1 MIEADL
7 AVVGISELATPE
19 GRSARLGSD
28 LGRLRTIGDA
38 AVACRHGR
46 FVFVGSERDFRQGVA
61 LAAGGRTLDANGAT
75 VLPGFVDAHTHL
87 PFAGWRESE
96 FNERLQGATYSQI
109 AARGGGI
116 LKTVAAT
123 RAASKEDLAAV
134 TRTRLDAMLLLGTTL
149 AEAKS
154 GYGLSTEAE
163 IKQLEALRLGAD
175 SHPVEVVPTFL
186 GAHTVPKER
195 REDRDRYVDEIVNDM
210 LPEIARRKLAVYAD
224 AFVDANAFTNAE
236 ARRVLEAAASVGL
249 GVRLHADQ
257 LADDGSALLAA
268 QLHAASAD
276 HLEHVSDAGI
286 EALAAA
292 GTAAVLLP
300 AATFFL
306 MSKALPPARRL
317 VDAGVPVAIAT
328 DLNPGTSP
336 TEAMGA
342 VLELACLT
350 LALSIDEAIAAATL
364 NAAYALGRAGETGS
378 IEVGKRAD
386 FVIHAVPNRYHLV
399 YRFGVRRVR
408 TVVAGGR
415 VVVEEGQLR
424 LGASSNTDS

>member
-7 AVVGISELATPE
+7 AVVGISELATSE
-19 GRSARLGSD
+19 GRTARTGSD
-28 LGRLRTIGDA
+28 LGRLRTIGEA
-38 AVACRHGR
+38 AVACREGR
-46 FVFVGSERDFRQGVA
+46 FVFVGTEREFRQRVA
-61 LAAGGRTLDANGAT
+61 LTPGGRTLDATGAT

-116 LKTVAAT
+116 LSTVAAT
-123 RAASKEDLAAV
+123 RAASREDLAAL
-134 TRTRLDAMLLLGTTL
+134 TRARLDAMLLLGTTL

-163 IKQLEALRLGAD
+163 LKQLEAVRLGAE
-175 SHPVEVVPTFL
+175 SHPIDVVPTFL
-186 GAHTVPKER
+186 GAHTIPKER
-195 REDRDRYVDEIVNDM
+195 RESRERYVDEVVTEM

-224 AFVDANAFTNAE
+224 AFVDAHAFTTAE
-236 ARRVLEAAASVGL
+236 ARRVLEAAQALGL

-268 QLHAASAD
+268 ELHAASAD
-276 HLEHVSDAGI
+276 HLEHVSEAGI
-286 EALAAA
+286 AALAAA
-292 GTAAVLLP
+292 GTVAVLLP

-306 MSKALPPARRL
+306 MSRVKPPARRL

-328 DLNPGTSP
+328 DFNPGTCPS
-336 TEAMGA
+336 EAMGA
-342 VLELACLT
+342 VLELACLS

-364 NAAYALGRAGETGS
+364 NAAHALGRAGETGS

-386 FVIHAVPNRYHLV
+386 FVVHAVPNRYHLV

-408 TVVAGGR
+408 TVVASGK
-415 VVVEEGQLR
+415 VVVEEGR
-424 LGASSNTDS
+424 LVSRA

>member
-19 GRSARLGSD
+19 GRSARLGSE
-28 LGRLRTIGDA
+28 LGRLRTIGEA
-38 AVACRHGR
+38 AIACRGGR
-46 FVFVGSERDFRQGVA
+46 FVFVGTERDFRQAVA
-61 LAAGGRTLDANGAT
+61 LAPGGRTLDAKAAT

-87 PFAGWRESE
+87 PFAGWRETE

-123 RAASKEDLAAV
+123 RAASRDDLAAL
-134 TRTRLDAMLLLGTTL
+134 TRARLDAMLLLGTTL

-163 IKQLEALRLGAD
+163 LKQLEAIRIGAG

-186 GAHTVPKER
+186 GAHTVPRER
-195 REDRDRYVDEIVNDM
+195 REHRERYVDEIVNET
-210 LPEIARRKLAVYAD
+210 LPEIARHKLAAYAD
-224 AFVDANAFTNAE
+224 AFVDANAFTAAE
-236 ARRVLEAAASVGL
+236 ARRVLEAAASAGL

-268 QLHAASAD
+268 ELNAASAD
-276 HLEHVSDAGI
+276 HLEHVSEAGI

-300 AATFFL
+300 GATFFL
-306 MSKALPPARRL
+306 MSSVLPPARRL
-317 VDAGVPVAIAT
+317 VDAGVAVAIAT
-328 DLNPGTSP
+328 DFNPGSCP

-342 VLELACLT
+342 VLELACLS
-350 LALSIDEAIAAATL
+350 LRLSVDEAIAAATL

-408 TVVAGGR
+408 TVVASGK
-415 VVVEEGQLR
+415 VVVEEGQLVPR
-424 LGASSNTDS
+424 A

>member
-19 GRSARLGSD
+19 GRSPRTGSD
-28 LGRLRTIGDA
+28 LGRLRTIGEA
-38 AVACRHGR
+38 AVACRGGR
-46 FVFVGSERDFRQGVA
+46 FVFVGTERDFRQSVA
-61 LAAGGRTLDANGAT
+61 LAPGGRTLDAKGCT

-96 FNERLQGATYSQI
+96 FNERLEGATYAQI

-116 LKTVAAT
+116 LGTVAAT
-123 RAASKEDLAAV
+123 RAASRDELAV
-134 TRTRLDAMLLLGTTL
+134 LTRARLDAMLLLGTTL

-163 IKQLEALRLGAD
+163 IKQLEAVKRGAD
-175 SHPVEVVPTFL
+175 AHPVEVVPTFL
-186 GAHTVPKER
+186 GAHTIPKER
-195 REDRDRYVDEIVNDM
+195 RENRARYLDEIVNEM

-236 ARRVLEAAASVGL
+236 ARRVLEAALALGL

-268 QLHAASAD
+268 ELHAASAD

-292 GTAAVLLP
+292 GTTAVLLP

-306 MSKALPPARRL
+306 MSKAWPPARRL
-317 VDAGVPVAIAT
+317 IDAGVPIAIAT
-328 DLNPGTSP
+328 DFNPGTCP

-342 VLELACLT
+342 VLELACLS

-364 NAAYALGRAGETGS
+364 NAAHALGRAGETGS

-386 FVIHAVPNRYHLV
+386 LVIHAVPNRYHMV

-408 TVVAGGR
+408 SVVASGK
-415 VVVEEGQLR
+415 VVVEEGR
-424 LGASSNTDS
+424 FVPGA

>member
-7 AVVGISELATPE
+7 AVVGISELATSE

-28 LGRLRTIGDA
+28 LGRLRTIGEA
-38 AVACRHGR
+38 AVACRDGR
-46 FVFVGSERDFRQGVA
+46 FVFVGTERDFRQAVV
-61 LAAGGRTLDANGAT
+61 LAPGGRRLDAHGAT

-96 FNERLQGATYSQI
+96 FNERLQGATYAQI
-109 AARGGGI
+109 AARGGG
-116 LKTVAAT
+116 LLNTVASTRAAT
-123 RAASKEDLAAV
+123 RDDLAIL
-134 TRTRLDAMLLLGTTL
+134 TRARLDAMLLVGTTL

-163 IKQLEALRLGAD
+163 IKQLEAVSLGAD
-175 SHPVEVVPTFL
+175 AHPVAVVPTFL

-195 REDRDRYVDEIVNDM
+195 RENRRRYVDEIVNEM

-224 AFVDANAFTNAE
+224 AFVDASAFSVAE
-236 ARRVLEAAASVGL
+236 ARRVLEAASTRGL

-257 LADDGSALLAA
+257 LADDNSALLAA
-268 QLHAASAD
+268 ELHAASAD

-292 GTAAVLLP
+292 GTVAVLLP

-306 MSKALPPARRL
+306 MSKAFPPARRL
-317 VDAGVPVAIAT
+317 IDAGVPVAIAT
-328 DLNPGTSP
+328 DFNPGTCP

-342 VLELACLT
+342 VLEIACLS
-350 LALSIDEAIAAATL
+350 LALSIDEAIATATL
-364 NAAYALGRAGETGS
+364 NAAHALGLAAETGS

-408 TVVAGGR
+408 TVIASGK
-415 VVVEEGQLR
+415 VVVEDGRLALR
-424 LGASSNTDS
+424 A

>member
-19 GRSARLGSD
+19 GQTARLGSD
-28 LGRLRTIGDA
+28 LGRLRTIGNA
-38 AVACRHGR
+38 AIACRGGR
-46 FVFVGSERDFRQGVA
+46 VVFVGTERDYRKSVA
-61 LAAGGRTLDANGAT
+61 LTASGRTLDAQGST
-75 VLPGFVDAHTHL
+75 VLPGFVDAHTHI
-87 PFAGWRESE
+87 PFAGWRETE
-96 FNERLQGATYSQI
+96 FNERLQGATYGEI

-123 RAASKEDLAAV
+123 RAASKEDLAHLTTA
-134 TRTRLDAMLLLGTTL
+134 RLDAMLLLGTTL

-163 IKQLEALRLGAD
+163 IKQLEAVRLGAD
-175 SHPVEVVPTFL
+175 NHPVEVVPTFL
-186 GAHTVPKER
+186 GAHTVPLER
-195 REDRDRYVDEIVNDM
+195 RDNRERYIDEIVSEM
-210 LPEIARRKLAVYAD
+210 LPEIARRKLAAYAD
-224 AFVDANAFTNAE
+224 AFVDQSALTAAE
-236 ARRVLEAAASVGL
+236 ARRVLEAAVACGL

-268 QLHAASAD
+268 ELHAASAD

-286 EALAAA
+286 KALASA

-300 AATFFL
+300 AATFFM
-306 MSKALPPARRL
+306 MSKTKPPARRL
-317 VDAGVPVAIAT
+317 IDAGVPVAIAT
-328 DLNPGTSP
+328 DFNPGTCP

-342 VLELACLT
+342 VLEIACLS
-350 LALSIDEAIAAATL
+350 LGLSIDEAIAAATL
-364 NAAYALGRAGETGS
+364 NAAFALGRSGETGS

-408 TVVAGGR
+408 TVVASGK
-415 VVVEEGQLR
+415 VVVDEGR
-424 LGASSNTDS
+424 LTPRA

>member
-7 AVVGISELATPE
+7 AVVGISELATPQ
-19 GRSARLGSD
+19 GRSARLSSD
-28 LGRLRTIGDA
+28 LGRLRTIGEA
-38 AVACRHGR
+38 AVACSRGR
-46 FVFVGSERDFRQGVA
+46 FVFVGTERDFRQGVV
-61 LAAGGRTLDANGAT
+61 LTAGGRTLDAKGAT

-96 FNERLQGATYSQI
+96 FNERLEGATYGEI

-116 LKTVAAT
+116 LSTVAAT
-123 RAASKEDLAAV
+123 RAASRDDLGAM
-134 TRTRLDAMLLLGTTL
+134 TRARLDAMLLLGTTL

-154 GYGLSTEAE
+154 GYGLSTETE

-195 REDRDRYVDEIVNDM
+195 RENRGRYLDEIVNEM

-224 AFVDANAFTNAE
+224 AFVDANAFTNVE
-236 ARRVLEAAASVGL
+236 ARRVLEAALALGL

-268 QLHAASAD
+268 ELHAASAD

-292 GTAAVLLP
+292 GTTAVLLP

-328 DLNPGTSP
+328 DFNPGTCP

-342 VLELACLT
+342 VLELACLS

-364 NAAYALGRAGETGS
+364 NAAHALGRAAETGS

-408 TVVAGGR
+408 TVVASGK
-415 VVVEEGQLR
+415 VVVEDGQLVR
-424 LGASSNTDS
+424 SS

>member
-7 AVVGISELATPE
+7 AVVGISELATSE
-19 GRSARLGSD
+19 GRSARTGSD
-28 LGRLRTIGDA
+28 LGRLRTIGEA
-38 AVACRHGR
+38 AVACREGR
-46 FVFVGSERDFRQGVA
+46 FVFVGTEREFRQRVA
-61 LAAGGRTLDANGAT
+61 LTPGGRTLDATGAT

-116 LKTVAAT
+116 LSTVAAT
-123 RAASKEDLAAV
+123 RAASREDLAAL
-134 TRTRLDAMLLLGTTL
+134 TRARLDAMLLLGTTL

-163 IKQLEALRLGAD
+163 LKQLEAVRLGAE
-175 SHPVEVVPTFL
+175 SHPIDVVPTFL
-186 GAHTVPKER
+186 GAHTIPKER
-195 REDRDRYVDEIVNDM
+195 RESRERYVDEVVTEM

-224 AFVDANAFTNAE
+224 AFVDAHAFTTAE
-236 ARRVLEAAASVGL
+236 ARRVLEAAQALGL

-268 QLHAASAD
+268 ELHAASAD
-276 HLEHVSDAGI
+276 HLEHVSEAGI
-286 EALAAA
+286 AALAAA
-292 GTAAVLLP
+292 GTVAVLLP

-306 MSKALPPARRL
+306 RSRVKPPARRL

-328 DLNPGTSP
+328 DFNPGTCPS
-336 TEAMGA
+336 EAMGA
-342 VLELACLT
+342 VLELACLS

-364 NAAYALGRAGETGS
+364 NAAHALGRAGETGS

-386 FVIHAVPNRYHLV
+386 FVVHAVPNRYHLV

-408 TVVAGGR
+408 TVVASGK
-415 VVVEEGQLR
+415 VVVEEGR
-424 LGASSNTDS
+424 LVSRA

>member
-7 AVVGISELATPE
+7 AVVGISELATSE
-19 GRSARLGSD
+19 GRSARVGSD
-28 LGRLRTIGDA
+28 LGRLRTVGEA
-38 AVACRHGR
+38 AVACRDGR
-46 FVFVGSERDFRQGVA
+46 FVFVGTERDFHQGVVMRP
-61 LAAGGRTLDANGAT
+61 GGRTLDAKRGT

-116 LKTVAAT
+116 LSTVAAT
-123 RAASKEDLAAV
+123 RAASRDDLAALV
-134 TRTRLDAMLLLGTTL
+134 RQRLDAMLLLGTTL

-163 IKQLEALRLGAD
+163 LKQLEAVKLGAD

-186 GAHTVPKER
+186 GAHTIPKER
-195 REDRDRYVDEIVNDM
+195 RESRKQYVDEIVSEM
-210 LPEIARRKLAVYAD
+210 LPEIAGRKLAVYAD
-224 AFVDANAFTNAE
+224 AFVDANAFTSAE
-236 ARRVLEAAASVGL
+236 ARRVLEAAQAVGL
-249 GVRLHADQ
+249 GIRLHADQ
-257 LADDGSALLAA
+257 LADDGSAVLAA

-286 EALAAA
+286 DALAAA
-292 GTAAVLLP
+292 GTVAVLLP

-306 MSKALPPARRL
+306 MSRAQPPARRL
-317 VDAGVPVAIAT
+317 IDAGVPVAVAT
-328 DLNPGTSP
+328 DFNPGTCP
-336 TEAMGA
+336 TESMGT
-342 VLELACLT
+342 VLELACLQLT
-350 LALSIDEAIAAATL
+350 LSIDEAIAAATL
-364 NAAYALGRAGETGS
+364 NAAHALGRAGETGS

-386 FVIHAVPNRYHLV
+386 FVVHGVPNRYHLV

-408 TVVAGGR
+408 AVVASGKL
-415 VVVEEGQLR
+415 VVEEGR
-424 LGASSNTDS
+424 LVSLA

>member
-19 GRSARLGSD
+19 GRSARIGSD
-28 LGRLRTIGDA
+28 LGRLRTIGEA
-38 AVACRHGR
+38 AVACRGDC
-46 FVFVGSERDFRQGVA
+46 FVFVGTERDFRQRVA
-61 LAAGGRTLDANGAT
+61 MAAGGRTLDARGAT

-96 FNERLQGATYSQI
+96 FNERLCGATYSEI

-116 LKTVAAT
+116 LSTVAAT
-123 RAASKEDLAAV
+123 RAASLEDLALL
-134 TRTRLDAMLLLGTTL
+134 TRARLDAMLLLGTTL

-163 IKQLEALRLGAD
+163 IKQLEAVRLSAAG
-175 SHPVEVVPTFL
+175 HPVEVVPTFL

-195 REDRDRYVDEIVNDM
+195 SFDRRRYVDEIVNEM
-210 LPEIARRKLAVYAD
+210 IPEISRQKLAVYAD
-224 AFVDANAFTNAE
+224 AFVDAQAFSLAE
-236 ARRVLEAAASVGL
+236 ARRVLEAAAVAGL

-268 QLHAASAD
+268 ELHAASAD

-286 EALAAA
+286 EALARA

-306 MSKALPPARRL
+306 MSRALPPARRL
-317 VDAGVPVAIAT
+317 IDAGVAVAIAT
-328 DLNPGTSP
+328 DFNPGTCP

-342 VLELACLT
+342 VLEIACLS
-350 LALSIDEAIAAATL
+350 LSLSIDEAIAAATL
-364 NAAYALGRAGETGS
+364 NAAYALGRAEETGS

-408 TVVAGGR
+408 TVVASGK
-415 VVVEEGQLR
+415 VVVEEGQLLPR
-424 LGASSNTDS
+424 A

>member
-19 GRSARLGSD
+19 GRSARIGPD
-28 LGRLRTIGDA
+28 LGRLRTIGEA
-38 AVACRHGR
+38 AIACRGGR

-61 LAAGGRTLDANGAT
+61 VAPGGRTLEARGAT

-96 FNERLQGATYSQI
+96 FNERLQGATYGEI

-116 LKTVAAT
+116 LETVAAT
-123 RAASKEDLAAV
+123 RAASRDALAAL
-134 TRTRLDAMLLLGTTL
+134 TRARLDAMLLLGTTL

-154 GYGLSTEAE
+154 GYGLSTEGE
-163 IKQLEALRLGAD
+163 LKQLEAVRIGAG

-186 GAHTVPKER
+186 GAHTVPRER
-195 REDRDRYVDEIVNDM
+195 REHRERYVDEVVNEM
-210 LPEIARRKLAVYAD
+210 LPEIARRKLAAYAD
-224 AFVDANAFTNAE
+224 AFVDASAFTSAE
-236 ARRVLEAAASVGL
+236 ARRVLEAAASAGL

-257 LADDGSALLAA
+257 LADDSSAQLAA
-268 QLHAASAD
+268 ELGAASAD

-286 EALAAA
+286 DALAAA

-306 MSKALPPARRL
+306 MSRVLPPARRL
-317 VDAGVPVAIAT
+317 IDAGVPVAIAT
-328 DLNPGTSP
+328 DFNPGSSP
-336 TEAMGA
+336 TEAMGV

-408 TVVAGGR
+408 TVVASGK
-415 VVVEEGQLR
+415 VVVEDGQLVPR
-424 LGASSNTDS
+424 A

>member
-19 GRSARLGSD
+19 GRSARVSSD
-28 LGRLRTIGDA
+28 LGRLRTIGEA
-38 AVACRHGR
+38 AVACRSGR
-46 FVFVGSERDFRQGVA
+46 FVFVGTERDFRERVA
-61 LAAGGRTLDANGAT
+61 LSRGGRTLDAKGGT
-75 VLPGFVDAHTHL
+75 VVPGFVDAHTHL

-96 FNERLQGATYSQI
+96 FNERLQGASYSQI

-116 LKTVAAT
+116 LSTVAAT
-123 RAASKEDLAAV
+123 RAVSRDDLADL
-134 TRTRLDAMLLLGTTL
+134 TRQRLDAMLLLGTTL

-163 IKQLEALRLGAD
+163 LKQLEAVRLGAD

-186 GAHTVPKER
+186 GAHTIPKER
-195 REDRDRYVDEIVNDM
+195 RESRQRYVDEIVSDM

-224 AFVDANAFTNAE
+224 AFVDANAFTRAE
-236 ARRVLEAAASVGL
+236 ARRVLEAAQASGL

-268 QLHAASAD
+268 ELHAASAD
-276 HLEHVSDAGI
+276 HLDHVSDAGI

-292 GTAAVLLP
+292 GTVAVLLP

-306 MSKALPPARRL
+306 MSAEKPPTRRL

-328 DLNPGTSP
+328 DFNPGSSP
-336 TEAMGA
+336 TEAMGT
-342 VLELACLT
+342 VLELACLSF
-350 LALSIDEAIAAATL
+350 ALSIDEAIAAATL
-364 NAAYALGRAGETGS
+364 NAAHALGRAGETGS

-408 TVVAGGR
+408 AVVAAGKL
-415 VVVEEGQLR
+415 VVEEGR
-424 LGASSNTDS
+424 IVPRV

>member
-7 AVVGISELATPE
+7 AVVGISELATSE

-28 LGRLRTIGDA
+28 LGRLRTIREA
-38 AVACRHGR
+38 AVACRDGR
-46 FVFVGSERDFRQGVA
+46 FVFVGTERDFTQRVA
-61 LAAGGRTLDANGAT
+61 MAPGGRTLDAKGTT

-116 LKTVAAT
+116 LGTVAAT
-123 RAASKEDLAAV
+123 RAASRDDLATLVRA
-134 TRTRLDAMLLLGTTL
+134 RLDAMLLLGTTL

-163 IKQLEALRLGAD
+163 IKQLEAVRLGAV
-175 SHPVEVVPTFL
+175 SHPVDVVPTFL
-186 GAHTVPKER
+186 GAHTIPKER
-195 REDRDRYVDEIVNDM
+195 RDSRDRYVDEIVSEM

-224 AFVDANAFTNAE
+224 AFVDAHAFKNAE
-236 ARRVLEAAASVGL
+236 ARRVLEAAQALGL

-268 QLHAASAD
+268 ELRAASAD

-286 EALAAA
+286 AALAAA
-292 GTAAVLLP
+292 GTVAVLLP

-306 MSKALPPARRL
+306 MSAVKPPARRM
-317 VDAGVPVAIAT
+317 VDGGVPVAIAT
-328 DLNPGTSP
+328 DFNPGTCPS
-336 TEAMGA
+336 EAMGA
-342 VLELACLT
+342 VLELACLS

-364 NAAYALGRAGETGS
+364 NAAHALGRAGETGS

-386 FVIHAVPNRYHLV
+386 FVVHAVPNRYHLV

-408 TVVAGGR
+408 TVVASGE
-415 VVVEEGQLR
+415 VVVEEGR
-424 LGASSNTDS
+424 LVPRA